1 MTKQN
6 THYDAGNFALC
17 VRGMCTCLN
26 IIPDIAKK
34 NQTLLQT
41 TIAVKVKRLKQSLGL
56 ALGAVF
62 TFL

>member
-17 VRGMCTCLN
+17 VRRMCTCLN
-26 IIPDIAKK
+26 IIPEITK
-34 NQTLLQT
+34 
-41 TIAVKVKRLKQSLGL
+41 KVKRLKQSLGL